1 MIGDLDRQL
10 IRELHPHDGDPPT
23 DAVESAHAHARKAL
37 LVEIDRAT
45 RTAARGRRIGPRRRW
60 MVRSLRGLTAVA
72 TIAAAAGAIVWL
84 TQSSSG
90 ESAWAKQTLQRAAD
104 VVFPT
109 GSANTILHIAI
120 TETRSPLA
128 QRRSETTVSALSE
141 QAWIQGSYLRERVIV
156 QDRGGPV
163 LEENENGLIYNKTTN
178 TLYAT
183 PQFPRGKPRYT
194 LTPTGNGSYR
204 LTITI
209 PHGGVESQTLDASR
223 ARALRDGTDVVQ
235 WGAMYFDRST
245 QTTKLGVLVGPSS
258 PQPQQPQTVQP
269 DPASTGFAAELRVL
283 LHSGQ
288 ARVKRTTTSDRQ
300 PAIEISTV
308 HGANEPPTNYY
319 VNPHTYAPIELDTFG
334 YDNPNDVTRVHFTTY
349 ETLPLAGHQ
358 QLIRVTVP
366 PTAHH
371 DHTPA
376 DYWNA
381 AGRPY

>member
-1 MIGDLDRQL
+1 MTCVDLDPDLDRL
-10 IRELHPHDGDPPT
+10 GDALRASAAIDLAREQ
-23 DAVESAHAHARKAL
+23 
-37 LVEIDRAT
+37 RAE
-45 RTAARGRRIGPRRRW
+45 RRRITPRRS
-60 MVRSLRGLTAVA
+60 VAASAVVLA
-72 TIAAAAGAIVWL
+72 AAAAGVVVL
-84 TQSSSG
+84 SQSSSV
-90 ESAWAKQTLQRAAD
+90 EAAWAQQTLQRAAA
-104 VVFPT
+104 VVIPA
-109 GSANTILHIAI
+109 GSTNTILHIAI

-128 QRRSETTVSALSE
+128 QRRSATTVSALSE

-156 QDRGGPV
+156 QYRGGPV

-183 PQFPRGKPRYT
+183 PQYPRGKPHYT
-194 LTPTGNGSYR
+194 LTPTGHGSYR
-204 LTITI
+204 LTVTI
-209 PHGGVESQTLDASR
+209 PHGGVDTQTLDAST

-245 QTTKLGVLVGPSS
+245 QTTRVGVLVGPSS
-258 PQPQQPQTVQP
+258 PQAQQPQTLQP

-283 LHSGQ
+283 LNSRQ
-288 ARVKRTTTSDRQ
+288 ARVKRTTTSDGQ
-300 PAIEISTV
+300 PAIEISTL
-308 HGANEPPTNYY
+308 HGASEPPTNYY
-319 VNPHTYAPIELDTFG
+319 VNPRTYAPIELDTFG
-334 YDNPNDVTRVHFTTY
+334 YDNPKDVTRVYFTTY
-349 ETLPLAGHQ
+349 ETLPLAGHE